1 MNVRQLKIKK
11 IMQLHCLFLHS
22 IGLISCFKK
31 LFQSLL
37 EEVIEDVHSFM
48 DPSLD
53 KTKYIETNIS
63 I

>member
-1 MNVRQLKIKK
+1 
-11 IMQLHCLFLHS
+11 MQLHCFFLHS